1 MSKLV
6 KSVSAEE
13 RKFLRKAFW
22 RSATL
27 YAAVSPAKQGA
38 SGFCYSLMP
47 ALNHFLQ
54 RSGKE
59 KRGAFR
65 EVCHTSIQRFRFR
78 HLLWDL

>member
-27 YAAVSPAKQGA
+27 YAAVSRQNKEHL
-38 SGFCYSLMP
+38 GFVI
-47 ALNHFLQ
+47 H
-54 RSGKE
+54 
-59 KRGAFR
+59 
-65 EVCHTSIQRFRFR
+65 
-78 HLLWDL
+78 

>member
-47 ALNHFLQ
+47 ALNHF
-54 RSGKE
+54 
-59 KRGAFR
+59 
-65 EVCHTSIQRFRFR
+65 
-78 HLLWDL
+78 

>member
-47 ALNHFLQ
+47 ALNHFYKDPEKK
-54 RSGKE
+54 KE
-59 KRGAFR
+59 ALSR
-65 EVCHTSIQRFRFR
+65 VCHTSIQRFRFR